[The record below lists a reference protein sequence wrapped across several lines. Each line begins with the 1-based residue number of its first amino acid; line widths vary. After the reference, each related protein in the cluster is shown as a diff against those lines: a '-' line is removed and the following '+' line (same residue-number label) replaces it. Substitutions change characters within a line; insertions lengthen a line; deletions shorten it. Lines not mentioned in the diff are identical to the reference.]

1 MSIDESGK
9 PIHPLIRSN
18 EQGNS
23 FDKKQITF
31 WSWKAGE
38 NNLFTINP
46 RDSYG
51 NKIPNF
57 NYQLLSFSHN
67 LSVSTPL
74 KMRSE
79 IRPDGRLQ
87 ISANTTSTDAF
98 KFSITY
104 GESHILN
111 SPIEGFPLSFS
122 PFYYDL
128 SPYSIPPLPP
138 SPYFPFSSTLLL
150 CSCIFPVPALPMLL
164 LSPFTL
170 SFHFLDSYLPFNLP
184 PG

>member
-111 SPIEGFPLSFS
+111 SPIEGFLLSFS
-122 PFYYDL
+122 PTIFL
-128 SPYSIPPLPP
+128 PTLFPLFLHLPIFHSP
-138 SPYFPFSSTLLL
+138 LLL

-164 LSPFTL
+164 LSPLTL
-170 SFHFLDSYLPFNLP
+170 SFHFLDSY
-184 PG
+184 